1 MFGAIK
7 PLSPSTIERKK
18 NIYCKIA
25 NVKQIRIHDFRHS
38 HCTILISKGIPINIV
53 SERLGHSN
61 ISMTLDNYTHILN
74 KDKKRVLKTLFLL
87 RLF

>member
-18 NIYCKIA
+18 NNYCKIA